1 MKTIEKLIFVE
12 DQGNERAVMA
22 KALFEEEYGTQ
33 DIVAEARGIVVL
45 FSQPVN
51 QKVKVLLAGD
61 GLNVDGFSSRE
72 LKEEDFSD
80 TTLVLAMEKRQ
91 KESILKKFPNALH
104 VEVLTDITGDELE
117 IMDPY
122 GGELPM
128 YGLCYQSL
136 RIIIKKLAILLSKGE
151 K

>member
-1 MKTIEKLIFVE
+1 MKAIERLIFV
-12 DQGNERAVMA
+12 DDHGNERAVMS
-22 KALFEEEYGTQ
+22 KAIFEEEYGTR
-33 DIVAEARGIVVL
+33 DIEAQVRGMVVL
-45 FSQPVN
+45 FPQPMN

-61 GLNVDGFSSRE
+61 GLDIEGFTSQE
-72 LKEEDFSD
+72 LKESDFSD
-80 TTLVLAMEKRQ
+80 TTLVLTMETRQ
-91 KESILKKFPNALH
+91 KEHILKKFPNAMH

-136 RIIIKKLAILLSKGE
+136 RIILKKLAILLSKGE

>member
-33 DIVAEARGIVVL
+33 DIVAETRGIVVL

-61 GLNVDGFSSRE
+61 GLDVDGFASKE
-72 LKEEDFSD
+72 LSADDFSE
-80 TTLVLAMEKRQ
+80 TTLVLTMERRQ
-91 KESILKKFPNALH
+91 KESVLKKFPNAIH

-117 IMDPY
+117 IMNPY

-136 RIIIKKLAILLSKGE
+136 RTIIKKLAILLSKGE

>member
-33 DIVAEARGIVVL
+33 DIVAETRGIVVL

-51 QKVKVLLAGD
+51 QKVMVLLAGD
-61 GLNVDGFSSRE
+61 GLDVDGFASKE
-72 LKEEDFSD
+72 LSADDFSE
-80 TTLVLAMEKRQ
+80 TTLVLTMERRQ
-91 KESILKKFPNALH
+91 KESVLKKFPNAIH

-117 IMDPY
+117 IMNPY

-136 RIIIKKLAILLSKGE
+136 RTIIKKLAILLSKGE

>member
-1 MKTIEKLIFVE
+1 MKAIEKLIFVD
-12 DQGNERAVMA
+12 DQGNERAAMS
-22 KALFEEEYGTQ
+22 KAIFEEEYGLRE
-33 DIVAEARGIVVL
+33 IHAEARGLVVL
-45 FSQPVN
+45 FPQPLN

-61 GLNVDGFSSRE
+61 GLDMEGFASRE
-72 LKEEDFSD
+72 LTESDFSE
-80 TTLVLAMEKRQ
+80 TTLVLAMETRQ
-91 KESILKKFPNALH
+91 KESILKKFPNAMY

>member
-12 DQGNERAVMA
+12 EQGNERAAMA
-22 KALFEEEYGTQ
+22 KAIFEEEYGTK
-33 DIVAEARGIVVL
+33 DISAEARGLVVL
-45 FSQPVN
+45 FSQPIN

-61 GLNVDGFSSRE
+61 GLDMENFSSQE
-72 LKEEDFSD
+72 LSEADFSE
-80 TTLVLAMEKRQ
+80 TTLILTMERQ
-91 KESILKKFPNALH
+91 HKERILKRFPSAMH

-136 RIIIKKLAILLSKGE
+136 RVIIKKLAILLSKGE

>member
-1 MKTIEKLIFVE
+1 MKVIEKLIFV
-12 DQGNERAVMA
+12 DNQGNERAAMA
-22 KALFEEEYGTQ
+22 KAIFEEEYGSQ
-33 DIVAEARGIVVL
+33 EIVAEARGLVVL
-45 FSQPVN
+45 FSQPIN

-61 GLNVDGFSSRE
+61 GLDIDGFVSRE
-72 LKEEDFSD
+72 LKESDFSD
-80 TTLVLAMEKRQ
+80 TTLILTMESRQ
-91 KESILKKFPNALH
+91 KESILKKFPHAMH

>member
-1 MKTIEKLIFVE
+1 MKAIEKLIFVE

-33 DIVAEARGIVVL
+33 GIEAEARGIVVL
-45 FSQPVN
+45 FSQPIN

-61 GLNVDGFSSRE
+61 GIDVEGFASKE
-72 LKEEDFSD
+72 LSEEDFSE
-80 TTLVLAMEKRQ
+80 TTLILTMEKRH
-91 KESILKKFPNALH
+91 KESILKKYPHAVH

-117 IMDPY
+117 IMNPY